1 MKYEKRARSL
11 DGCLTVRCASRRVLS
26 VLRAAATL
34 RHPGTQPRTSHTECG
49 DGGGGPP
56 GLVVVV
62 VVLLLLLA
70 EALVLYLRGLCP
82 LSRRVVAPM
91 PLCDGGQLRCVPTAV
106 ARPALRGRVER
117 APPRR
122 RQRHGGLLV
131 RQPPAAST
139 RIEVASVLLA
149 HLVRVKV
156 KAKMS
161 VRGRRDGVPRARV
174 EASVKTR
181 AHLPTRAAPPVL
193 PPFDKPAVPVCARGR
208 RA

>member
-1 MKYEKRARSL
+1 MKKELDLSTAASQCGVPRAVFSRCSERPRHHGTL
-11 DGCLTVRCASRRVLS
+11 APNHAPLTRN
-26 VLRAAATL
+26 AATGAVV
-34 RHPGTQPRTSHTECG
+34 HQ
-49 DGGGGPP
+49 

-62 VVLLLLLA
+62 VLLLLLLA

-91 PLCDGGQLRCVPTAV
+91 PLCDGGQLRCVPTSV

-139 RIEVASVLLA
+139 RIEVASVLLT